1 MARENFLK
9 YVWKVC
15 VEPQL
20 GYSFSINHTV
30 PYSVIGVQEAHL
42 ATHYNP
48 LYWACACLCCN
59 AGNTVGDMDFDEEEP
74 VEAEAQEPEE
84 GEEDANSS
92 NKKKRA
98 APNYG
103 KIAKAI
109 SDVQL
114 AGVEVSLP
122 NINESEGDFIPD
134 VKHNRI
140 LYSLNTVSA
149 VSEDIY
155 QQVMAK
161 RPFSS
166 VDDFLARTEGV
177 TVTQMIGMIKA
188 GCFDELEGKPRPQIL
203 AAYLKRTA
211 EEEIPVKDSAT
222 TTQLKKAIEL
232 GMDLSKYKEMVWAFN
247 FKKWVDA
254 NQYDKERKRYVLTD
268 RDAINFFYDQIAG
281 RLNQAKDEYSLMP
294 GGAVAAKKSAVER
307 EVKKIIEP
315 LMAYMNSPEGLKAFA
330 AACRK
335 ARVEELKEKY
345 CRGTIAEWEM
355 EQLSFY
361 HEPHELLKADQKAY
375 GIEDFFQL
383 PETPVM
389 EEYVGRD
396 GTKRQTPRI
405 TAIAGTVVDADN
417 LKHIVQLLTTT
428 GVVGVKMYGDLYN
441 RYKQRLTTVD
451 KTTGKKTL
459 LDESWFKRG
468 TKLLVYG
475 FRREEGFV
483 AKGTRINGRQRQLC
497 RIDSVTPSGMLNM
510 TFSRTK
516 E

>member
-1 MARENFLK
+1 MARKEFLE
-9 YVWKVC
+9 YVYKTC
-15 VEPQL
+15 IKPQE
-20 GYSFSINHTV
+20 GYAFALNHTV

-59 AGNTVGDMDFDEEEP
+59 AGNTVGDMDFDEDEP
-74 VEAEAQEPEE
+74 TEAENQEAEE
-84 GEEDANSS
+84 TEDEAEPTA
-92 NKKKRA
+92 KKKRA

-122 NINESEGDFIPD
+122 NINESEGDFVPD

-166 VDDFLARTEGV
+166 VDDFLARVEGV
-177 TVTQMIGMIKA
+177 TVSQMIGMIKA
-188 GCFDELEGKPRPQIL
+188 GCFDELENKPRQQIL
-203 AAYLKRTA
+203 SAYLRRTA
-211 EEEIPVKDSAT
+211 EEEIPVKESAT
-222 TTQLKKAIEL
+222 VTQLKKAIEL
-232 GMDLSKYKEMVWAFN
+232 GMDLSKYKTLVWAYN
-247 FKKWVDA
+247 FKKWIDA
-254 NQYDKERKRYVLTD
+254 NQYDKEHKRYVLDD
-268 RDAINFFYDQIAG
+268 RDAINFFYEQVAD
-281 RLNQAKDEYSLMP
+281 RLNQTKDEYSPMP

-307 EVKKIIEP
+307 EIKKMIEP
-315 LMAYMNSPEGLKAFA
+315 LMAYLNSPEGLLNFA
-330 AACRK
+330 ETCRK
-335 ARVEELKEKY
+335 ARVDELREKY
-345 CRGTIAEWEM
+345 GQGTVAEWEM

-361 HEPHELLKADQKAY
+361 HQPHELAKANQKAY
-375 GIEDFFQL
+375 GISDFFQL
-383 PETPVM
+383 PETPVT
-389 EEYVGRD
+389 EEYIGRD
-396 GTKRQTPRI
+396 GVRRQSPRI
-405 TAIAGTVVDADN
+405 TAIAGTVVDTDN

-441 RYKQRLTTVD
+441 RYKQRLTHVD
-451 KTTGKKTL
+451 DSGKKTL

-468 TKLLVYG
+468 TKLIVYG

-483 AKGTRINGRQRQLC
+483 AKGAKVNGGMRQLC
-497 RIDSVTPSGMLNM
+497 RIDSISPSGTLSLS
-510 TFSRTK
+510 FSRNK
-516 E
+516 N

>member
-1 MARENFLK
+1 MNRSSAIRR
-9 YVWKVC
+9 
-15 VEPQL
+15 P
-20 GYSFSINHTV
+20 FSINHTV

-59 AGNTVGDMDFDEEEP
+59 AGNTVGDMDFDEDEP
-74 VEAEAQEPEE
+74 MEAESQEVEE
-84 GEEDANSS
+84 SEDEAEPSA
-92 NKKKRA
+92 KKKRA

-122 NINESEGDFIPD
+122 NINESEGDFVPD

-161 RPFSS
+161 RPFAS
-166 VDDFLARTEGV
+166 VDDFLARMEGV
-177 TVTQMIGMIKA
+177 TVAQMIGMIKA

-203 AAYLKRTA
+203 MAYLWRAA
-211 EEEIPVKDSAT
+211 EEEIPVKESAT
-222 TTQLKKAIEL
+222 TTQLKKAIEI
-232 GMDLSKYKEMVWAFN
+232 GMDLSKYKEKVWAYN

-254 NQYDKERKRYVLTD
+254 NQYDKEKKRYVLTD
-268 RDAINFFYDQIAG
+268 RDALNFFYDQFRD

-294 GGAVAAKKSAVER
+294 GGVVAVKKSALER
-307 EVKKIIEP
+307 EVKKAIEP
-315 LMAYMNSPEGLKAFA
+315 LMAYMNSPEGLQAFA
-330 AACRK
+330 NACRK
-335 ARVEELKEKY
+335 ARVDELKAKY
-345 CRGTIAEWEM
+345 CLGAPAEWEM

-361 HEPHELLKADQKAY
+361 HGAHELSRVDQKAY
-375 GIEDFFQL
+375 GIQDFFQM
-383 PETPVM
+383 PETPET
-389 EEYVGRD
+389 EEYIGRD
-396 GTKRQTPRI
+396 GTKRQVPKV

-441 RYKQRLTTVD
+441 RYKQRLTSLD
-451 KTTGKKTL
+451 RSSGKKTL

-468 TKLLVYG
+468 TKLIVYG

-483 AKGTRINGRQRQLC
+483 AKGARINGHQRQLC
-497 RIDSVTPSGMLNM
+497 RIDSISQSGVLALS
-510 TFSRTK
+510 FSRRQ
-516 E
+516 EQE